1 MSAISPD
8 DHIKGNTMN
17 TKDYPYQL
25 SDKEWREKLTQE
37 EYYVLRRGGTEAYGE
52 GEFCRYFPKKVRV
65 CLCLCL
71 CVCTYVFGVTWD
83 GSV

>member
-1 MSAISPD
+1 
-8 DHIKGNTMN
+8 MN

-65 CLCLCL
+65 RVCLCLCL